1 MISNEQEKSKKE
13 NDKKENDKKELRRIN
28 ILTKPILPLM
38 VKMSIPTIIGMLVT
52 VIYSLTDTFF
62 IGLLN
67 NKSMTASIG
76 LVFSFISIVQA
87 IAFWF
92 GYGSGN
98 MMSKKLGEKD
108 YKEVEIYSSTG
119 IVFALLSSFFITI
132 LSFIF
137 VKPLVGFLGG
147 NASENLFLFTT
158 EYLKVLILGIPAI
171 LYSIVVYNQLRL
183 CGNTKDA
190 MIGLLSGMI
199 SNMILDPIFIFVF
212 KMGFIGAGYA
222 TLAGQIIGAICITL
236 IAEKNGNI
244 PIRLNKA
251 QFNKEKIYH
260 ILAGGAPNFSR
271 QAITSLALIL
281 LNIVASRYSESLIA
295 ALTVSSRMLALFYM
309 IIIGWGQGF
318 QPICAMN
325 YGARQYDRVKKSF
338 RLAVGI
344 GTIYLIISAII
355 VFVFAEN
362 LIQSMSR
369 DEQVVAIG
377 IQILKIQSFT
387 LPLLGYFTIS
397 SMLMQNVG
405 KYFLALIISVSRQ
418 GILYIPLLFILP
430 SIFNQFGVYLVQPV
444 ADIFAFIFSFI
455 ICLKYFNN
463 DEFKQITN

>member
-1 MISNEQEKSKKE
+1 MISNEKDKEKTKK
-13 NDKKENDKKELRRIN
+13 DNDKKELRRTN

-38 VKMSIPTIIGMLVT
+38 IKMSIPTIIGMLVT
-52 VIYSLTDTFF
+52 IIYSLTDTFF
-62 IGLLN
+62 IGLLEN
-67 NKSMTASIG
+67 RSMTASIG
-76 LVFSFISIVQA
+76 LVFSFISFIQA

-119 IVFALLSSFFITI
+119 IVFALLSGFFITI
-132 LSFIF
+132 LSFVF

-158 EYLKVLILGIPAI
+158 QYLKVLILGIPFI
-171 LYSIVVYNQLRL
+171 LYSIVIYNQLRL

-190 MIGLLSGMI
+190 MLGLLSGML
-199 SNMILDPIFIFVF
+199 SNMILDPIFIFGF

-222 TLAGQIIGAICITL
+222 TLTGQIIGAICLTF

-251 QFNKEKIYH
+251 QFNREKAYH

-309 IIIGWGQGF
+309 IVIGWGQGF

-325 YGARQYDRVKKSF
+325 YGAKQYDRVKKAFNLS
-338 RLAVGI
+338 VGI
-344 GTIYLIISAII
+344 GTVYLIVSAII
-355 VFVFAEN
+355 VFVFAKN

-369 DEQVVAIG
+369 DEQVVEIG
-377 IQILKIQSFT
+377 TQILRIQCFT
-387 LPLLGYFTIS
+387 LPLFGYFTIS

-405 KYFLALIISVSRQ
+405 KYLLALIISISRQ
-418 GILYIPLLFILP
+418 GLLYIPLLFILP
-430 SIFNQFGVYLVQPV
+430 SMFNQLGVYLVQPV
-444 ADIFAFIFSFI
+444 ADVFAFIFSFVV
-455 ICLKYFNN
+455 CLKYFQG
-463 DEFKQITN
+463 DEFNQIRN